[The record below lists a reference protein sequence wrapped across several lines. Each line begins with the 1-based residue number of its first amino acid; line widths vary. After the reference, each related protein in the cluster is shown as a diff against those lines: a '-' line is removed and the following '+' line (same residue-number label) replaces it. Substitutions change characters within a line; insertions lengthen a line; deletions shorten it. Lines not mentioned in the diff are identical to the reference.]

1 MVKHKEK
8 NFVTAIIYVHNEEK
22 NIEEFMT
29 YLAKVLETYFE
40 CSEII
45 CVNDGSTDKS
55 VERIYSASE
64 RINGVSV
71 SVVSMSYYQGVE
83 LAMNAGV
90 DLSIGDF
97 VFEFENCCRDYDAE
111 DIMNI
116 YYKALEGNDI
126 VCAFTKKKQKLSSS
140 VFYYVFHKLTENSSR
155 MQTDSFCILSRRV
168 INRMESMNKTVP
180 YRKAVYANCGLK
192 VESVCYQAKDNVD
205 KKSNTKERNYKK
217 NLAIETLILF
227 TEAGYRFA
235 VLMTT
240 VMMVV
245 TILVAAYALNVYLL
259 HTPIAGWTTLI
270 LFMAFAFF
278 CLFGILAII
287 IKYLAILVEL
297 VFKKQKY
304 IIKGIEKIT
313 K

>member
-1 MVKHKEK
+1 MRHKEK
-8 NFVTAIIYVHNEEK
+8 NFVTAIVYVHNEEK
-22 NIEEFMT
+22 NIEEFMS
-29 YLAKVLETYFE
+29 YLAEVLETHFE
-40 CSEII
+40 SSEII
-45 CVNDGSTDKS
+45 CVNDSSTDKS
-55 VERIYSASE
+55 VERIHSACE
-64 RINGVSV
+64 RIKGVSV

-111 DIMNI
+111 DIMNV

-126 VCAFTKKKQKLSSS
+126 VCASTDKKQKLSSS
-140 VFYYVFHKLTENSSR
+140 AFYYVFHKLTGNSYR

-168 INRMESMNKTVP
+168 INRIESMNKTVP

-192 VESVCYQAKDNVD
+192 IASVCYRAKGNIN
-205 KKSNTKERNYKK
+205 KKRDSKERNYRKE
-217 NLAIETLILF
+217 LAIETLVLF
-227 TEAGYRFA
+227 TGVGYRFA

-240 VMMVV
+240 VMMLV
-245 TILVAAYALNVYLL
+245 TILVAIYALNIYLL
-259 HTPIAGWTTLI
+259 QTPIAGWTTTI
-270 LFMAFAFF
+270 LFLAFAFF
-278 CLFGILAII
+278 CLFGILTII
-287 IKYLAILVEL
+287 IKYLAILVDL

-304 IIKGIEKIT
+304 SIEGIEKIT